1 MYITHIYQ
9 TSEHGAVHTR
19 HNRKLPDIPV
29 KRLSHSKS
37 TEDILDSDNPRVS
50 YYDTELSLPV
60 GIIRH
65 ASRKRSPK
73 IQPSQ
78 EKVIGHISRMDSP
91 TIQPSNEQI
100 ISRMDSPTI
109 QTSNEKIISRM
120 ESPTIQPSNEKV
132 MDSPT
137 IQPSNEQIISRMESP
152 TIQPSNEKVMDSPTI
167 QPSNEK
173 VISRM
178 ESPTVQPSNE
188 KVIDN
193 PDLISY
199 SKPHRPARSIDKLHI
214 ISAKGPQQLTHY
226 NRVSLKKHRQS
237 YEKAVTSSQRK
248 YSENTSDKGTPE
260 IYQHLQNSNCD
271 VTQAL
276 TERREVF
283 ITITTYLSIYYLCI
297 YL

>member
-19 HNRKLPDIPV
+19 RNRKLPDIPV

-60 GIIRH
+60 GIIR
-65 ASRKRSPK
+65 KRSPT

-100 ISRMDSPTI
+100 ISRM
-109 QTSNEKIISRM
+109 
-120 ESPTIQPSNEKV
+120 ESTAIQPSV
-132 MDSPT
+132 
-137 IQPSNEQIISRMESP
+137 ISR
-152 TIQPSNEKVMDSPTI
+152 MDSPTI

-173 VISRM
+173 VI
-178 ESPTVQPSNE
+178 
-188 KVIDN
+188 DN
-193 PDLISY
+193 PISY

-214 ISAKGPQQLTHY
+214 TSAKGPQQLTHY

-248 YSENTSDKGTPE
+248 YSENTSGKGTPE

-271 VTQAL
+271 VPQAL
-276 TERREVF
+276 AERKEVF
-283 ITITTYLSIYYLCI
+283 ITITTYLSIYYII
-297 YL
+297 YLSIIDCC

>member
-19 HNRKLPDIPV
+19 RNRKLPDIPV

-37 TEDILDSDNPRVS
+37 TEDILDSDNPCVS
-50 YYDTELSLPV
+50 YYDTELSLPI

-65 ASRKRSPK
+65 ASRKRSPT

-100 ISRMDSPTI
+100 ISRM
-109 QTSNEKIISRM
+109 E
-120 ESPTIQPSNEKV
+120 
-132 MDSPT
+132 
-137 IQPSNEQIISRMESP
+137 
-152 TIQPSNEKVMDSPTI
+152 SPTI

-178 ESPTVQPSNE
+178 DSPTVQPSNE

-193 PDLISY
+193 PISY

-214 ISAKGPQQLTHY
+214 TSVKGPQQLTHY

-248 YSENTSDKGTPE
+248 YSENTSGKGTPE

-276 TERREVF
+276 AERKEVF
-283 ITITTYLSIYYLCI
+283 ITVTTYLYIYYLSIYL
-297 YL
+297 